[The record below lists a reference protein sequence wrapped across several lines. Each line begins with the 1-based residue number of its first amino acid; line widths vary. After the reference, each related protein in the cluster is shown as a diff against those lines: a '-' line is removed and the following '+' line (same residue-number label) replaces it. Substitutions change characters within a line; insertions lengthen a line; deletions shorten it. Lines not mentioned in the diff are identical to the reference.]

1 MTAVLT
7 QVPVRIPA
15 AEGLEY
21 TAVVVIAREGEL
33 TGLGE
38 APMVAGR
45 SSSAALQAAE
55 SCARLDLEARRRA
68 VRLAEL
74 LGGVRREEVECSALI
89 TDASADRVAER
100 VGRLAEQG
108 YRCFKLKAANAGGVV
123 DEERL
128 GAARW
133 AGGRDARLRLDF
145 NGRLELEDALS
156 RLPSLHAFGV
166 ELFEQPLPAESI
178 LREWSRLREF
188 GLPVAA
194 DESLALPGLARQ
206 LAAEGIA
213 LAAKVATVGGVEA
226 SIALLGQARGP
237 VTVGSSYETSIGI
250 AAALHVACAIT
261 AEPLAC
267 GLATRMRLAG
277 DLASGLPLDGPSLT
291 LPAGPGLGVELDPA
305 ALARYR
311 VDR

>member
-7 QVPVRIPA
+7 RVPVRIPTQEGQDYA
-15 AEGLEY
+15 A
-21 TAVVVIAREGEL
+21 VIVIASDGEL

-45 SSSAALQAAE
+45 SPAAALQGAE
-55 SCARLDLEARRRA
+55 GCARLDLEARRRG

-74 LGGVRREEVECSALI
+74 LGGVRREGVECSALI
-89 TDASADRVAER
+89 TDQQAAGVAER

-108 YRCFKLKAANAGGVV
+108 YRCFKLKAANAGGIV

-133 AGGRDARLRLDF
+133 AAGRDARLRLDF
-145 NGRLELEDALS
+145 NGRLSRDDARS
-156 RLPSLHAFGV
+156 RLPSLQAFGV
-166 ELFEQPLPAESI
+166 ELFEQPLPAEADLDDWTS
-178 LREWSRLREF
+178 LHRL

-194 DESLALPGLARQ
+194 DESLAVPQ
-206 LAAEGIA
+206 LAPALAAQGVA
-213 LAAKVATVGGVEA
+213 LAAKVATVGGVEEA
-226 SIALLGQARGP
+226 VALLNRARGA
-237 VTVGSSYETSIGI
+237 VTLGSSHETSIGI
-250 AAALHVACAIT
+250 AAALHVACAMT

-267 GLATRMRLAG
+267 GLATRQGLAA
-277 DLASGLPLDGPSLT
+277 DLAVGLAADSPRLGLPD
-291 LPAGPGLGVELDPA
+291 GPGLGVDLDPD

-311 VDR
+311 VDK